1 MVTPNLYTGPS
12 GFSLGADA
20 PNQLNQTLAE
30 ILAIR
35 RENLRRSGDW
45 ETIQREGFATRQRD
59 QRTQLRR
66 LAERDREA
74 GQLAMSVSPG
84 VRFGG
89 TIEAYQQQQ
98 RRQLQNRRDEQARGW
113 QRAAMGA
120 QPGVGIIGFEDAQRQ
135 KQQRDQ
141 AQEEVR
147 RQALQP
153 ELERQ
158 AGFWSQVRSQYP
170 RQRLLQDFERY
181 AERAQDRK
189 RTAFAAQPGV
199 GFMGA
204 AEGQAVQR
212 RRNAAE
218 LERQERLRVAAP
230 FNLQQGLSLDAPQR
244 ELGEWSAIESQ
255 LRGAIEATLGSE
267 RTVQTNVGFERVS
280 VPPQP
285 DAMKQFIIGLQ
296 AADPATQY
304 RVGTIL
310 QNDPALR
317 IDMQEAASFNIADNY
332 FKEYFDPA
340 TGVFDV
346 LGAVTSEIWQFAKE
360 SAVET
365 VRAVTQPVVDVNT
378 GDELVDTT
386 LDVVLAP
393 ITWLTGGAA
402 PGIVLGSKLVG
413 KPVLRRVVAIIAE
426 TLIGTAGITAGE
438 KTGSLPAGL
447 GVAAG
452 TALVVLNPKS
462 FMRALVR
469 LGVTPVVAARF
480 AYAAAAE
487 GIPAALQRLDP
498 ASTLRPPQL
507 LGEVPTRSW
516 AADAPGPFAFSPA
529 QQRALAEA
537 AADQPWPGGP
547 GGYAS
552 DLATATP
559 IRDPLAISRV
569 DPPRLSPAERVAE
582 AAAAAR
588 AQAESAVQGLQ
599 GVGLHPGS
607 ISVDLGLGSA
617 AVTAKTAIDDAVE
630 AALTA
635 AARKTAPYA
644 RDVELADSPLLGRLA
659 YAGQFAIEKV
669 PIIRSVVP
677 KTVSDFRISNRLTPE
692 MVETLKPITPEVAEV
707 IVAARATTMPLAV
720 ARFQTMLDTVEPE
733 ELRALANLARSRS
746 VGEKRALAEPFQE
759 LGTAAGAKEVRA
771 AFKGRDIPEEMLELP
786 DGALIKVMDE
796 GDYDDLVAHIQSGE
810 FWDSFHAME
819 ALNDL
824 VLRGR
829 VPGKRRLED
838 LRKALGDETVNVLV
852 AKFTSLGRELWLT
865 LMDAVNFPRAIMAS
879 TDISMLMRQGLP
891 LISRNFYREHLSSL
905 LPVMRSDDVARQL
918 DAELRIAPEW
928 MDEAAIAARG
938 QLDLLDNPGMSTSR
952 THTPEEFRSELADEF
967 PFIKGLRFIRASNRA
982 YVYTGNWLRT
992 KYFDHVAEIFR
1003 GLPDVTANDYKN
1015 LARWVNVITGR
1026 GETRLPIFGEIP
1038 PGLMNFAS
1046 DTMFSPR
1053 FLASRLQMLFAPL
1066 HPTFSPAGLLVPGRS
1081 AASRQLRKEVAKDLV
1096 TYYVAWGTGLG
1107 LAKLSGF
1114 EVQLDPG
1121 HANFGVM
1128 KLGNLRLDMSAGQAG
1143 LMRTIHALV
1152 TGESIRTGTG
1162 EIMERPLEKTVA
1174 GFARAKLSPQAA
1186 FLIDVVTGETFSGE
1200 QITAA
1205 RLAQSNLLPIT
1216 VQELWEVIKQEGLLT
1231 GLATA
1236 PFVVAGVG
1244 VGVYTALGD
1253 VLEEEANKLVKD
1265 DGTPFR
1271 FVELNVDQRKEV
1283 FASEAVQEIFG
1294 DVGDEIPL
1302 DVQTTASFNLV
1313 NNKMALAEQE
1323 VADKLLKAGFIGPDG
1338 TAFTTD
1344 EVAAMPGGIVATTL
1358 DLSMSLESQATLLRG
1373 LMQEKALLYAAI
1385 FANPDILAQSEERAE
1400 DYFVED
1406 RYALEWHS
1414 QEVLKDPVTEIVDY
1428 YTRDL
1433 QRDRIVAEGVAAI
1446 EGDPAAMERLRE
1458 RGSTPEEYITGRGQ
1472 GTFVGVQWDN
1482 QVVANAM
1489 YDYREVTDA
1498 LGDTDYYRKTRD
1510 KPWENLLLAHPGLEE
1525 QALRI
1530 KQLYEDFHEDVP
1542 DAVPWRNTF
1551 VHWVWGRTQ
1560 KRLLDVQGESAWSGF
1575 SRDTQ
1580 LEEARNRV
1588 MSSPDAAAYSRRK
1601 NAKESAW
1608 VKANPDLAQRA
1619 YNYGLLDLTGP
1630 ELEEIYRTLGTE

>member
-1 MVTPNLYTGPS
+1 
-12 GFSLGADA
+12 
-20 PNQLNQTLAE
+20 
-30 ILAIR
+30 
-35 RENLRRSGDW
+35 
-45 ETIQREGFATRQRD
+45 
-59 QRTQLRR
+59 
-66 LAERDREA
+66 
-74 GQLAMSVSPG
+74 
-84 VRFGG
+84 
-89 TIEAYQQQQ
+89 
-98 RRQLQNRRDEQARGW
+98 
-113 QRAAMGA
+113 
-120 QPGVGIIGFEDAQRQ
+120 
-135 KQQRDQ
+135 
-141 AQEEVR
+141 
-147 RQALQP
+147 
-153 ELERQ
+153 
-158 AGFWSQVRSQYP
+158 
-170 RQRLLQDFERY
+170 
-181 AERAQDRK
+181 
-189 RTAFAAQPGV
+189 
-199 GFMGA
+199 
-204 AEGQAVQR
+204 
-212 RRNAAE
+212 
-218 LERQERLRVAAP
+218 
-230 FNLQQGLSLDAPQR
+230 
-244 ELGEWSAIESQ
+244 
-255 LRGAIEATLGSE
+255 
-267 RTVQTNVGFERVS
+267 
-280 VPPQP
+280 
-285 DAMKQFIIGLQ
+285 
-296 AADPATQY
+296 
-304 RVGTIL
+304 
-310 QNDPALR
+310 
-317 IDMQEAASFNIADNY
+317 
-332 FKEYFDPA
+332 
-340 TGVFDV
+340 
-346 LGAVTSEIWQFAKE
+346 
-360 SAVET
+360 
-365 VRAVTQPVVDVNT
+365 
-378 GDELVDTT
+378 
-386 LDVVLAP
+386 
-393 ITWLTGGAA
+393 
-402 PGIVLGSKLVG
+402 
-413 KPVLRRVVAIIAE
+413 
-426 TLIGTAGITAGE
+426 
-438 KTGSLPAGL
+438 
-447 GVAAG
+447 
-452 TALVVLNPKS
+452 
-462 FMRALVR
+462 
-469 LGVTPVVAARF
+469 
-480 AYAAAAE
+480 
-487 GIPAALQRLDP
+487 
-498 ASTLRPPQL
+498 
-507 LGEVPTRSW
+507 
-516 AADAPGPFAFSPA
+516 
-529 QQRALAEA
+529 
-537 AADQPWPGGP
+537 
-547 GGYAS
+547 
-552 DLATATP
+552 
-559 IRDPLAISRV
+559 
-569 DPPRLSPAERVAE
+569 
-582 AAAAAR
+582 
-588 AQAESAVQGLQ
+588 
-599 GVGLHPGS
+599 
-607 ISVDLGLGSA
+607 
-617 AVTAKTAIDDAVE
+617 
-630 AALTA
+630 
-635 AARKTAPYA
+635 
-644 RDVELADSPLLGRLA
+644 
-659 YAGQFAIEKV
+659 
-669 PIIRSVVP
+669 
-677 KTVSDFRISNRLTPE
+677 
-692 MVETLKPITPEVAEV
+692 
-707 IVAARATTMPLAV
+707 
-720 ARFQTMLDTVEPE
+720 
-733 ELRALANLARSRS
+733 
-746 VGEKRALAEPFQE
+746 
-759 LGTAAGAKEVRA
+759 
-771 AFKGRDIPEEMLELP
+771 
-786 DGALIKVMDE
+786 
-796 GDYDDLVAHIQSGE
+796 
-810 FWDSFHAME
+810 
-819 ALNDL
+819 
-824 VLRGR
+824 
-829 VPGKRRLED
+829 
-838 LRKALGDETVNVLV
+838 
-852 AKFTSLGRELWLT
+852 
-865 LMDAVNFPRAIMAS
+865 
-879 TDISMLMRQGLP
+879 
-891 LISRNFYREHLSSL
+891 
-905 LPVMRSDDVARQL
+905 
-918 DAELRIAPEW
+918 

-1046 DTMFSPR
+1046 DAMFSPR
-1053 FLASRLQMLFAPL
+1053 FLASRLQILFAPL
-1066 HPTFSPAGLLVPGRS
+1066 HPTFSPLGLLVPGVS
-1081 AASRQLRKEVAKDLV
+1081 SASRELRKEVAKDLV
-1096 TYYVAWGTGLG
+1096 TYYVAWGTGLA

-1143 LMRTIHALV
+1143 LIRTIHALV

-1323 VADKLLKAGFIGPDG
+1323 VADKLLGAGFRGPDG
-1338 TAFTTD
+1338 TVLTAD
-1344 EVAAMPGGIVATTL
+1344 EVADEPGGIVATIL
-1358 DLSMSLESQATLLRG
+1358 DLNMPLESQATLLRG

-1498 LGDTDYYRKTRD
+1498 LGATDYYRKTRD

-1525 QALRI
+1525 QSLRI

-1580 LEEARNRV
+1580 LKEARNRV

-1630 ELEEIYRTLGTE
+1630 ELKEIYRTLGTE